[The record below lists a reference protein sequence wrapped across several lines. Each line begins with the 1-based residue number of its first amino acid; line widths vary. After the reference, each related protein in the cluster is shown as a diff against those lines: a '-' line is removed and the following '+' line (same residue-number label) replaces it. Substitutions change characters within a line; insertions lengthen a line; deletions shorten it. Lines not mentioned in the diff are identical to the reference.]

1 MKALQ
6 KLYREFGFN
15 EIDQYVFNP
24 VDGAVFMEKSLDMTR
39 FPSIRIPMF
48 QSIIGKWEFL

>member
-1 MKALQ
+1 MRLDILPQMKALQ

-24 VDGAVFMEKSLDMTR
+24 VDGAVFMEKSL
-39 FPSIRIPMF
+39 I
-48 QSIIGKWEFL
+48 